1 MKNIF
6 YLKVIAVFMAFMTIP
21 TIAEAATKNVK
32 IIRSVMVGNGI
43 AKFIP
48 KGYDAKKVPSLA
60 ISKEPEEQGKLQKD
74 WRLIPEFSS
83 TDGKAN
89 ALLRVPKGTSLYGGG
104 EVTGSLL
111 RNGKTIKL
119 WNTDSGA
126 YGVDNGTRLYQS
138 HPWIMGV
145 REDGTAFGILFD
157 TTWKATLSCTD
168 DKIELR
174 SEGLPFRVFIIDR
187 ESPQAVVRG
196 LAELTGTMPMIPK
209 WALGYHQCRFS
220 YQPDSRVIEVADTF
234 RYKRIPCDAIWM
246 DIDYMDGF
254 RIFTFNPEKFPNPK
268 AVNRDL
274 HLRGFHSTW
283 MIDPGAKVDPDYF
296 VYKSGTENDVWVKTA
311 KGENFHGDAW
321 PGAAAFPDFTYP
333 KAQKWWAGLY
343 KDFLAQG
350 VDGVWNDVNE
360 PQIND
365 TPNKT
370 MPEDNIHRGGGDLPQ
385 STHLQYHNVYGMLM
399 VRSSREGMLSA
410 RPDKRP
416 FILTRSNFLGGQRYA
431 ATWTGDNGSTW
442 EHMKLSIPM
451 SLTLGLSGQPISGA
465 DIGGFLFNA
474 NGDLFGNWI
483 GFGAFY
489 PFSRGHA
496 CAGTNNKEPWAFGPE
511 VEKASRI
518 AIERRYILL
527 PYFYTLMH
535 EAATDG
541 MPIMRPAFFAD
552 PKDLSLRA
560 EEQYFLVGDNL
571 MVVPAFV
578 EKANYPKGI
587 WRELSLVDG
596 DKTDKYQ
603 ASLKIRG
610 GAIIPTGKV
619 IQNTTEESL
628 DPLTLIVCLDENGKA
643 QGELYW
649 DAGDGW
655 DFQKKQ
661 YCMQK
666 YVAEKQGNSVVVKIA
681 GQDGLMNLKSGN
693 MAIVK
698 VITDNGVRQASGNL
712 TNGIEVKL

>member
-385 STHLQYHNVYGMLM
+385 GTHLQYHNVYGMLM

-603 ASLKIRG
+603 ANLKIRG